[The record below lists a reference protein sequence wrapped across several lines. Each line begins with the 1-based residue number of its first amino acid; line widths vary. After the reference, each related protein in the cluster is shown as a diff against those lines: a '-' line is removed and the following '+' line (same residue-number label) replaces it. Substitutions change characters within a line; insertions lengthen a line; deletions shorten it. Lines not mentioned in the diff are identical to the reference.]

1 MEENQKSR
9 FVVTEENWSLHR
21 KGHQDQQRHLDKI
34 KEVLQSNLPD
44 LISEENIIL
53 SNGKD
58 VVKIPIRSLDEFKI
72 RYNHEKSKH
81 VGQGKGDSKVGDVVA
96 QGEQKQAQQGNGKE
110 AGDQPGQDIYET
122 EVSMEELEE
131 LFFKELELPDLEQ
144 KEQSVTTIEDI
155 DFTDIRKKD

>member
-34 KEVLQSNLPD
+34 NEVLKSNLPD

-58 VVKIPIRSLDEFKI
+58 MVKIPIRSLDEFKI
-72 RYNHEKSKH
+72 RYNHDKSKH
-81 VGQGKGDSKVGDVVA
+81 VGQGEGDSAVGDVVA
-96 QGEQKQAQQGNGKE
+96 QGGKRRRQPQVKEKKQAISRGK
-110 AGDQPGQDIYET
+110 I
-122 EVSMEELEE
+122 SM
-131 LFFKELELPDLEQ
+131 K
-144 KEQSVTTIEDI
+144 
-155 DFTDIRKKD
+155 RKSRLKSWKRCSLRN